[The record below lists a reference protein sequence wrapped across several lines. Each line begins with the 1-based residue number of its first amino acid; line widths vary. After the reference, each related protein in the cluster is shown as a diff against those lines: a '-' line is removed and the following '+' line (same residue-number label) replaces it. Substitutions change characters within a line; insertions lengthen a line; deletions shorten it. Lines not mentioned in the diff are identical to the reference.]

1 MDINRKNKIKI
12 KGELRARR
20 LATMRSKLLPYTDLD
35 LCLDLSEIS
44 EFDTSSLQFLLSIQ
58 KELESKGNKLVVISP
73 SESVERIVRF
83 YNKDFLLDPYIASTS
98 EGMNHG
104 S

>member
-1 MDINRKNKIKI
+1 MNRKNKIKI
-12 KGELRARR
+12 KGELRARKLAAIRSR
-20 LATMRSKLLPYTDLD
+20 LIPYTDTD
-35 LCLDLSEIS
+35 LSLDLSEIS

-58 KELESKGNKLVVISP
+58 KELEAKGSTLVVVSP

-83 YNKDFLLDPYIASTS
+83 YNKDFLLGSRISTN
-98 EGMNHG
+98 EGINHG